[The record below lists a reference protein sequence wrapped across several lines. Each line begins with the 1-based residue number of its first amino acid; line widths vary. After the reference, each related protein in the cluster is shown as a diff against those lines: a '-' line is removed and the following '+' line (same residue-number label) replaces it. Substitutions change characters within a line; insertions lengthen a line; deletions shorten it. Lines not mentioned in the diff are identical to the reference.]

1 MKTQDGRTLDNAA
14 LEERRRT
21 IIRMKENGVSVQ
33 KISDATGCC
42 RQVVYN
48 LWEAWNDCKP
58 DLREEIVIKVKPAG
72 TKEGERRKLTPGQE
86 KKIQSLIKDKYPD
99 QLKMYYALWTREA
112 VMKLIQKQFGILLSI
127 RAVGDYLHRWGY
139 TPQKPIKQAYER
151 DPEKVEEW
159 LKKAYPM
166 IKNKA
171 KREKADIYWGDETTV
186 KATDVR
192 GRGYAPKGE
201 TPIVKRITKNKEDV
215 SMISAITNQGK
226 IQWKLYEGSI
236 TAERVLEFAQQL
248 VKYRKRKIFFI
259 LDNART
265 HRSTILLEWVKQNKK
280 KIELFFLPP
289 YSPDLNPDEHVN
301 SDVKYG
307 IGSQNLKRTKE
318 ELNKATEGHML
329 MLKENPERIRKYF
342 LDPKINYAA

>member
-1 MKTQDGRTLDNAA
+1 MRTQDGRSLEKSA

-21 IIRMKENGVSVQ
+21 IIRMKENGISVY
-33 KISDATGCC
+33 KISTAIGCS

-48 LWEAWNDCKP
+48 LWNAWQNCKP
-58 DLREEIVIKVKPAG
+58 ELREEKVFKVKPAG
-72 TKEGERRKLTPGQE
+72 TKEGERRLLSPKE
-86 KKIQSLIKDKYPD
+86 ESKIQKLIKDNYPD
-99 QLKMYYALWTREA
+99 QLKMYFALWTREA
-112 VMKLIQKQFGILLSI
+112 VMKLIQQQFGISISI

-159 LKKAYPM
+159 LKKAYPV
-166 IKNKA
+166 IKSKA
-171 KREKADIYWGDETTV
+171 KRENADIFWGDETTV
-186 KATDVR
+186 KAADVR

-201 TPIVKRITKNKEDV
+201 TPIVKQITKSKENV

-226 IQWKLYEGSI
+226 LQWKLYDGSI
-236 TAERVLEFAQQL
+236 TSERVLEFAMQM

-265 HRSTILLEWVKQNKK
+265 HRSNLLREWAKKNKK
-280 KIELFFLPP
+280 KIELFYLPP

-307 IGSQNLKRTKE
+307 VGSKHPARTKE
-318 ELNKATEGHML
+318 ELSKTTEEHMM
-329 MLKENPERIRKYF
+329 MLKENPERIKRYF
-342 LDPKINYAA
+342 LDSKISYAS